1 MLKKI
6 YLDLSSTG
14 FLSFHYSV
22 VTVKAVAGGHPFGP
36 EESLYLGDRLI
47 MGSYES

>member
-14 FLSFHYSV
+14 FPSFHYSV
-22 VTVKAVAGGHPFGP
+22 VKVKAVVGGHPFGP
-36 EESLYLGDRLI
+36 EESLCLCDRLI